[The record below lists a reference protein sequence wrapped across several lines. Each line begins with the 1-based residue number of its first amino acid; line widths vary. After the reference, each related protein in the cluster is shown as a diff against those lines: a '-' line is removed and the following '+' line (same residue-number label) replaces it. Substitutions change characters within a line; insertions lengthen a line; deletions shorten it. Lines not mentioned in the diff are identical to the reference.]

1 MESRSK
7 PGAYFYAHP
16 ATKRTQT
23 EHPGEKQISSK
34 RPEGPSRRR
43 KNEAEVEEAGR
54 DVVQKRTSLLLFFWR
69 SLNWKT
75 TIAETLKI
83 GEV

>member
-43 KNEAEVEEAGR
+43 KNEAEVEEAGQDFVLQ
-54 DVVQKRTSLLLFFWR
+54 DVFVVFFGGL
-69 SLNWKT
+69 SETGKQQ
-75 TIAETLKI
+75 IAGRLSFW
-83 GEV
+83 

>member
-54 DVVQKRTSLLLFFWR
+54 DVVQKGCVYCFFLEVSLKLE
-69 SLNWKT
+69 NNNC
-75 TIAETLKI
+75 
-83 GEV
+83 

>member
-54 DVVQKRTSLLLFFWR
+54 DVVLKRMCLLFFFWR
-69 SLNWKT
+69 SYPSGN
-75 TIAETLKI
+75 
-83 GEV
+83 

>member
-43 KNEAEVEEAGR
+43 KNEAEVEEAGQ
-54 DVVQKRTSLLLFFWR
+54 DDVQKRTCFFFEVSLKLEKKNCWPTFF
-69 SLNWKT
+69 L
-75 TIAETLKI
+75 
-83 GEV
+83 GQV